1 MEKQEVSLA
10 ELKGHPFIDQVLAFN
25 GQKAFYDFVEM
36 VTNKKN
42 LTNKDY
48 QYR

>member
-10 ELKGHPFIDQVLAFN
+10 ELKGHPFFDQVLAFN